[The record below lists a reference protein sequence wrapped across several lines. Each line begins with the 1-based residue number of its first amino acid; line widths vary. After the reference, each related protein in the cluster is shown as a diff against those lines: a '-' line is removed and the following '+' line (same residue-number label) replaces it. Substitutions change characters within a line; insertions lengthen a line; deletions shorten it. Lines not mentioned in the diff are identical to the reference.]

1 MLKWT
6 DQPSARVTFF
16 REIEKLSFTR
26 KPFVSRKLGQTSKLI
41 QRLEK
46 HKLINVVLSSNSATD
61 API

>member
-46 HKLINVVLSSNSATD
+46 H
-61 API
+61 